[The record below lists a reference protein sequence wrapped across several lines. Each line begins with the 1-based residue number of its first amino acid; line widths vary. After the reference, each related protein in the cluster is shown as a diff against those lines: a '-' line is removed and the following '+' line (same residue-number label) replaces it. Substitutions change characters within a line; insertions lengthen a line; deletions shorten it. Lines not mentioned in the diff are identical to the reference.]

1 MGCSSPPLSS
11 LSPGLARGWR
21 GGGRTAGLGLRFSA
35 TLAAVPGSGPG
46 VAGGETDCWTL
57 AAILRHSR
65 CRPRAWSGVGGGGV
79 WTAGPWLLF
88 STTLAAV
95 PGPDPGEAGGGGGLL
110 DLGCSSP
117 LLSSLSP
124 GLARGWRGGGRT
136 AGLGLLLSATLA
148 AVPGPGPEVAG
159 DGRAAGGRHRRTLTH
174 TTSPTFP
181 FTPPSPPPPSLCTFI
196 TIPPAAIVKPQG
208 FLVRGVP
215 HQGAAGVRI
224 HLTLSHASHRPS
236 NLSDSPPAE
245 RDTCC
250 LSQRAQE
257 TPSESPRWR
266 TRPFLPPPASS
277 RCWSLLGASPDTRT
291 GVPPR
296 CRRRGG
302 RGLSDCTTTPPSP
315 LPCPANPTPPHAA
328 HAHMHSPLHAPWPS
342 SPCEAKLCSTVVF
355 PLPHLIP

>member
-1 MGCSSPPLSS
+1 MLEGITTGPVTTTAENTHRPP
-11 LSPGLARGWR
+11 R
-21 GGGRTAGLGLRFSA
+21 
-35 TLAAVPGSGPG
+35 
-46 VAGGETDCWTL
+46 
-57 AAILRHSR
+57 
-65 CRPRAWSGVGGGGV
+65 
-79 WTAGPWLLF
+79 
-88 STTLAAV
+88 
-95 PGPDPGEAGGGGGLL
+95 
-110 DLGCSSP
+110 
-117 LLSSLSP
+117 
-124 GLARGWRGGGRT
+124 
-136 AGLGLLLSATLA
+136 
-148 AVPGPGPEVAG
+148 
-159 DGRAAGGRHRRTLTH
+159 
-174 TTSPTFP
+174 
-181 FTPPSPPPPSLCTFI
+181 PPPPSLCTFI

-266 TRPFLPPPASS
+266 TRPSLPPPASS
-277 RCWSLLGASPDTRT
+277 RCWSLLGVSPDTRT

-342 SPCEAKLCSTVVF
+342 SPCEAKLCSTVVS